1 MINLFHKIEDAV
13 AIVRVKGG
21 IHKQVDMYRRGDK
34 VYIPLRG
41 GYTRLTCRFGDGTI
55 GTDCPNTTVVEFEAD
70 GVTMDH
76 GGKVPTFKG

>member
-41 GYTRLTCRFGDGTI
+41 GYTRLTCRFIDGTI
-55 GTDCPNTTVVEFEAD
+55 GTDCPNTTVIEFEAD
-70 GVTMDH
+70 GVTM
-76 GGKVPTFKG
+76 GQSGRVPTFKG